1 MNRMQSH
8 NKNILHPVV
17 VVFILSTAGYVI
29 VKGKIRTHRQNDLVF
44 LAKFQKTIK
53 TFIYLQQ
60 TDSPS
65 LALFRNFGLFRLFYN
80 D

>member
-1 MNRMQSH
+1 MNKMQSH

-17 VVFILSTAGYVI
+17 SSILSTAGYVI
-29 VKGKIRTHRQNDLVF
+29 VKGKRRTHRRQNDLVF

-53 TFIYLQQ
+53 TFIHLQQ

-65 LALFRNFGLFRLFYN
+65 FALFRSFGLFRFFYN

>member
-1 MNRMQSH
+1 MNKMQSH

-17 VVFILSTAGYVI
+17 SSILSTAGYVI
-29 VKGKIRTHRQNDLVF
+29 VKGKRRTHRQNDLVF

-53 TFIYLQQ
+53 TFIHLQQ

-65 LALFRNFGLFRLFYN
+65 FALFRSFGLFRFFYN